1 MLNLKGNKR
10 GPFFSSGF
18 ILKHVS
24 VTLRAKNVWD
34 NHDNHDDKDN
44 QDNQVFLRRF
54 LLKHVSVTLWEKECL
69 EATSAFPR
77 QQEEPPTDADHVV
90 FLKLRQAD

>member
-1 MLNLKGNKR
+1 MVVFPIETLPQKIRPLKDYFKFLNLKENKR
-10 GPFFSSGF
+10 GPFFSS
-18 ILKHVS
+18 S
-24 VTLRAKNVWD
+24 
-34 NHDNHDDKDN
+34 
-44 QDNQVFLRRF
+44 F